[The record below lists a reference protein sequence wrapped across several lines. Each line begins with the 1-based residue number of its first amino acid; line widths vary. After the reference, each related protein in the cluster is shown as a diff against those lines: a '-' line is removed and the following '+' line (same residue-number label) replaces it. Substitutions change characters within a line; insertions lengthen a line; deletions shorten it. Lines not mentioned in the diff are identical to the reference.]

1 MPKKMD
7 EVFGLKE
14 VTEQRVPLFKALVAE
29 ALGLLLLVFFG
40 CGTAN
45 ACAAGLPPGWD
56 KGPKEESIGLPAS
69 FITTVSLAFG
79 LTIACTAQVREN
91 QQTKSYI
98 MLGHTETF

>member
-29 ALGLLLLVFFG
+29 WLGLLLLVFFG

-45 ACAAGLPPGWD
+45 GAAAGLPQGWD
-56 KGPKEESIGLPAS
+56 SAGGKTVGLPAQ
-69 FITTVSLAFG
+69 FITCVALAFG
-79 LTIACTAQVREN
+79 LTIAGTAQVKN
-91 QQTKSYI
+91 YLCS
-98 MLGHTETF
+98 LF

>member
-56 KGPKEESIGLPAS
+56 KIDGKAIGLPAS

-91 QQTKSYI
+91 QQTKSYF